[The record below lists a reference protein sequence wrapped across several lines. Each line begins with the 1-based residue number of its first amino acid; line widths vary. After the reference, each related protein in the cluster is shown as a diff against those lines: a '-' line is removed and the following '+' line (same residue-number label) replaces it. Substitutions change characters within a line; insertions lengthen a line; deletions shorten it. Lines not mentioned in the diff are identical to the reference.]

1 MVLNGDLAACIAAAL
16 VDQTMSRVIAVA
28 LCGFSLAACSSS
40 LPSFDIFRGGP
51 ASEQLR
57 IESEPPGADAKTS
70 QGQTCRT
77 PCELTVAAEG
87 EIAITVAMNGFQP
100 QTVPVRS
107 QGGSDGPRLQP
118 NPVYVELEP
127 AAPSR
132 PAKKAPAKKK
142 KVTAKAAPKTSPAGE
157 APAPASNA
165 SPYPTGYPW
174 PAPQ

>member
-1 MVLNGDLAACIAAAL
+1 
-16 VDQTMSRVIAVA
+16 MSRVIAVVA
-28 LCGFSLAACSSS
+28 CGFALVGCSSS
-40 LPSFDIFRGGP
+40 LPSFDFFRGGP

-77 PCELTVAAEG
+77 PCELTVASEG
-87 EIAITVAMNGFQP
+87 EMAVTVAMNGFQP

-127 AAPSR
+127 AAPPR
-132 PAKKAPAKKK
+132 PSKKSPAKKK
-142 KVTAKAAPKTSPAGE
+142 KVTAKAAPKTGPASQT
-157 APAPASNA
+157 PAPASAA

>member
-1 MVLNGDLAACIAAAL
+1 M
-16 VDQTMSRVIAVA
+16 AV
-28 LCGFSLAACSSS
+28 
-40 LPSFDIFRGGP
+40 
-51 ASEQLR
+51 
-57 IESEPPGADAKTS
+57 
-70 QGQTCRT
+70 
-77 PCELTVAAEG
+77 
-87 EIAITVAMNGFQP
+87 TVAMNGFQP

-127 AAPSR
+127 AAPPR

-142 KVTAKAAPKTSPAGE
+142 KVTAKASPQTAPASQ
-157 APAPASNA
+157 APAPASST

>member
-1 MVLNGDLAACIAAAL
+1 MVLDGDMAACIAAAL
-16 VDQTMSRVIAVA
+16 VDQTMRRVVAVA
-28 LCGFSLAACSSS
+28 ACGFTLAACSSS
-40 LPSFDIFRGGP
+40 LPSFDFLRGGP

-57 IESEPPGADAKTS
+57 IESEPPGADAKTT

-77 PCELTVAAEG
+77 PCELTVSAEG
-87 EIAITVAMNGFQP
+87 EMAVTVAMNGFQP

-107 QGGSDGPRLQP
+107 QGSSDGPRLQP

-127 AAPSR
+127 AAPPR
-132 PAKKAPAKKK
+132 PAKKAPARKK
-142 KVTAKAAPKTSPAGE
+142 KVTAKASPQTAPASP
-157 APAPASNA
+157 APAPASPA